1 MRQHYKKGDE
11 DMRKYYGVG
20 ENYDDV
26 YYIGETAEI
35 KAMYKSIARN
45 RNTNIRPLYGDA
57 PKFSPYNQVYGIL
70 IDKDGWMSVITSDV
84 FAWMLVSGDI
94 TEIKPYWLAE
104 TVSDDRQPEIN
115 HPALMMAGSKSGVQ
129 AKQHYNEK
137 RKRWEEMELSKELSD
152 KIKYDLPAEVV
163 EMRFEL
169 FDWLKEKG
177 LSVRQATELLAMTRG
192 EIIEARRKEM
202 NDMKL

>member
-1 MRQHYKKGDE
+1 
-11 DMRKYYGVG
+11 
-20 ENYDDV
+20 
-26 YYIGETAEI
+26 
-35 KAMYKSIARN
+35 
-45 RNTNIRPLYGDA
+45 
-57 PKFSPYNQVYGIL
+57 
-70 IDKDGWMSVITSDV
+70 
-84 FAWMLVSGDI
+84 
-94 TEIKPYWLAE
+94 
-104 TVSDDRQPEIN
+104 
-115 HPALMMAGSKSGVQ
+115 
-129 AKQHYNEK
+129 
-137 RKRWEEMELSKELSD
+137 MELSKELSD